1 MVQNVT
7 FWKVAGVKGIEPLVA
22 VLETAVFPLHYTPII
37 GVDAWNQTRIN
48 GFAIR
53 RIIILPRQHKK
64 ALIKRANSNLIFYYY
79 NYIKLL
85 GCDVL
90 KHQEGNVS
98 SVKIVEFFVLTLEPT
113 AFKTRELL
121 VLTFEFLFFIILL
134 YIIFSALSTF

>member
-1 MVQNVT
+1 M
-7 FWKVAGVKGIEPLVA
+7 L
-22 VLETAVFPLHYTPII
+22 PI
-37 GVDAWNQTRIN
+37 
-48 GFAIR
+48 
-53 RIIILPRQHKK
+53 KK
-64 ALIKRANSNLIFYYY
+64 ALIKRANGNLIFYYY

-98 SVKIVEFFVLTLEPT
+98 SVKIVEFFVLTLEPV
-113 AFKTRELL
+113 AFKTREFS

>member
-1 MVQNVT
+1 M
-7 FWKVAGVKGIEPLVA
+7 L
-22 VLETAVFPLHYTPII
+22 PI
-37 GVDAWNQTRIN
+37 
-48 GFAIR
+48 
-53 RIIILPRQHKK
+53 KK
-64 ALIKRANSNLIFYYY
+64 ALIKRANGNLIFYYY

-121 VLTFEFLFFIILL
+121 VLTFSFPIFKIILFL
-134 YIIFSALSTF
+134 NC